1 MLLNI
6 VAITR
11 QLQLTGNI
19 PFSVKSGER
28 KEKIDYLNRKLTSYF
43 EKNNKFNKHSVEKRS
58 NEIPEIVYDLLTE

>member
-28 KEKIDYLNRKLTSYF
+28 KEKIDYLNRKLPLISKKITNLINIQWKKDQMKFLKSYM
-43 EKNNKFNKHSVEKRS
+43 
-58 NEIPEIVYDLLTE
+58 IY